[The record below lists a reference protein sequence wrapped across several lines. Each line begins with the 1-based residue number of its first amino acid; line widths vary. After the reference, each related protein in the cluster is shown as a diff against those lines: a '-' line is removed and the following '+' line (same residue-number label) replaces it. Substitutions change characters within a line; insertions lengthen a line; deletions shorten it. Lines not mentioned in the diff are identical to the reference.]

1 MLKHHLHPDLRNAD
15 HPWTVRDSFGVPTR
29 KVRMK
34 RDPETTQ
41 DDSMPR
47 GKRSNRE
54 MREPELGSYLNI
66 APLDLPY
73 LPWRCATPQAASA
86 FPTPPSSTASGPN
99 YRGPRT
105 PSETPVTSPGS
116 PSEESLS
123 PEPEKENPFAI
134 QFLTAGWL
142 PVTTSPA
149 EARPLKE
156 SLLCLETQK
165 FSESPL
171 HA

>member
-1 MLKHHLHPDLRNAD
+1 MRSQTPGEVGAKYARLMETSAEAPSPSRLEECRPPLDRERFFQSSNSESESEDLA
-15 HPWTVRDSFGVPTR
+15 S
-29 KVRMK
+29 

-41 DDSMPR
+41 EDSMPR
-47 GKRSNRE
+47 GKRSNQE
-54 MREPELGSYLNI
+54 MRGPEPGSYLNI

-116 PSEESLS
+116 QSEESLS
-123 PEPEKENPFAI
+123 PEPEK
-134 QFLTAGWL
+134 
-142 PVTTSPA
+142 
-149 EARPLKE
+149 
-156 SLLCLETQK
+156 
-165 FSESPL
+165 
-171 HA
+171 